1 MMRAQRHEKR
11 FPAAIVMRRECTL
24 SPNSEIKVTGDHHP
38 EARKRGGWKWK
49 IPFLQE
55 FVFLRASAPP
65 RELRLSG

>member
-1 MMRAQRHEKR
+1 MFLAGL
-11 FPAAIVMRRECTL
+11 IREETRNL
-24 SPNSEIKVTGDHHP
+24 LPVGFVFFNPNSEIKVKGSHHA
-38 EARKRGGWKWK
+38 EARKREGWKWK